1 MKDDPYR
8 IAARRNAAAREAGQ
22 VIDAV
27 PVKFEVKLP
36 HSELYERPRGWRK
49 FFLKVRR
56 VPTANS
62 AMRRIAEQQ

>member
-22 VIDAV
+22 VKVVQPTRAD
-27 PVKFEVKLP
+27 ELP

-62 AMRRIAEQQ
+62 AMRRIAEQR